1 MNQVFAI
8 LLQHKWRVVTPAEAA
23 KEGIS
28 TDDDTTHAYTL
39 TINFVDEQGNDLH
52 PAESQQA
59 IWRRP
64 FILDEVTK
72 NTLTEQDGDWLPDKK
87 GYGTVKAPVIEGY
100 LAEEA
105 ELPGQPVV
113 QQDLSSTII
122 YRSLGKI
129 IPVTRNGQPIPNV
142 KAVQYRNDPAN
153 ASKVIAQQL
162 PKVPGYMNN
171 LQSLI
176 PIDPLKDVQVLYT
189 KAGNARPSKAAADS
203 GADDD
208 RHEVHNYTVHFMNQ
222 AGDKLLDDDVQ
233 DSIWHSDGSRNI
245 KSYQDV
251 KVPVIDGYYTI
262 DHRIKGPVAVPFEL
276 NHTVVYRHLGK
287 IIPIDKT
294 GAEIAGAAQP
304 IYQNDPD
311 DPTTPLADQPVPEIS
326 GYRAEKMTITP
337 DDGDLDT
344 KVIYYRQ

>member
-1 MNQVFAI
+1 
-8 LLQHKWRVVTPAEAA
+8 
-23 KEGIS
+23 
-28 TDDDTTHAYTL
+28 
-39 TINFVDEQGNDLH
+39 
-52 PAESQQA
+52 
-59 IWRRP
+59 
-64 FILDEVTK
+64 
-72 NTLTEQDGDWLPDKK
+72 
-87 GYGTVKAPVIEGY
+87 
-100 LAEEA
+100 
-105 ELPGQPVV
+105 
-113 QQDLSSTII
+113 
-122 YRSLGKI
+122 
-129 IPVTRNGQPIPNV
+129 
-142 KAVQYRNDPAN
+142 
-153 ASKVIAQQL
+153 
-162 PKVPGYMNN
+162 MNN

-208 RHEVHNYTVHFMNQ
+208 RHEVHHYTVHFMNQ